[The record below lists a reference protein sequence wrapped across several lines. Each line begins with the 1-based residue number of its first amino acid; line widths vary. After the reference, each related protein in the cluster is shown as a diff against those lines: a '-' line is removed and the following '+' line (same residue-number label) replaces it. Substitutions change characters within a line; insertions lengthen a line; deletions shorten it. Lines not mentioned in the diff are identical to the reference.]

1 MVPYECLMSGY
12 LCDPKVGDPKTG
24 IPPVWNSM
32 RNPVTVRPGS
42 LTPVNEQTNDTGG
55 RTCNR

>member
-24 IPPVWNSM
+24 
-32 RNPVTVRPGS
+32 S